1 MPLKRLFGRAPAD
14 PDPDPDAPAAHD
26 PAALRASLQSL
37 VQRVNRSAGRLPVG
51 AVPEIREIAD
61 RLFELLDHATR
72 VTTAGGGVDTY
83 AMATIASTVTDY
95 LPTSVESYLSLPE
108 SFLEAHVN
116 DDGQTPA
123 EELLE
128 HLELMEKGVEDLANA
143 IYSGDAQRLEIQGR
157 FLDTKF
163 SKSDLDLS

>member
-1 MPLKRLFGRAPAD
+1 MALKRLFGRAPAA
-14 PDPDPDAPAAHD
+14 PTPTLDAPPAHD
-26 PAALRASLQSL
+26 AASLRTSL
-37 VQRVNRSAGRLPVG
+37 QGLVHRVNRSAGRLPVG
-51 AVPEIREIAD
+51 AVPEIRDIAD
-61 RLFELLDHATR
+61 RLFELLDHAERASSTS
-72 VTTAGGGVDTY
+72 GGIDTY
-83 AMATIASTVTDY
+83 AMTTIASTITDY

-108 SFLEAHVN
+108 SFLDTHVN

-128 HLELMEKGVEDLANA
+128 HLDLMAKGVEELATA
-143 IYSGDAQRLEIQGR
+143 IYSGDAQRLAIQGR

>member
-14 PDPDPDAPAAHD
+14 PAPHLDAPPAHD
-26 PAALRASLQSL
+26 PASLRDSLASL
-37 VQRVNRSAGRLPVG
+37 VRRVNRNAGRLPVG
-51 AVPEIREIAD
+51 AVPEIREVAD
-61 RLFELLDHATR
+61 RLFELLDHAER
-72 VTTAGGGVDTY
+72 VTATGGGIDTY
-83 AMATIASTVTDY
+83 AMTTIASTVTDY
-95 LPTSVESYLSLPE
+95 LPTSVESFLTLPE